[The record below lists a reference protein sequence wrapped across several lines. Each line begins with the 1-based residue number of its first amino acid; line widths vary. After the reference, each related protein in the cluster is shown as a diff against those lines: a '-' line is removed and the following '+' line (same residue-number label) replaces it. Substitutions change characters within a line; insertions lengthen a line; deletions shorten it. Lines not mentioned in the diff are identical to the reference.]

1 MEERKN
7 GKWDEVGKEKGLKVL
22 VYIWQQNYKK
32 RLVNRFFH
40 SRPSARFILLF
51 SLLLFSASPK
61 HDYHVSVTQM
71 QYNPALKSFEIS
83 IKTYTDDFER
93 GLSADNDNRRFVVK
107 NNDQN
112 DPFVERY
119 IRKNFLVADNQK
131 KALTVR
137 YVGKEQEEDAT
148 WIYLEIPFQGALEG
162 YKLQN
167 SILTEVFEDQ
177 VNMTNLKFSSLKKTF
192 LFKKGQV
199 VHSL

>member
-1 MEERKN
+1 MEEREN
-7 GKWDEVGKEKGLKVL
+7 GKRDEGGKEKELKVL
-22 VYIWQQNYKK
+22 VCIRQQNYTKK
-32 RLVNRFFH
+32 PANLFFQ
-40 SRPSARFILLF
+40 SFIILSF
-51 SLLLFSASPK
+51 LLLFSASPK

-71 QYNPALKSFEIS
+71 QYNSALKSFEVS

-93 GLSADNDNRRFVVK
+93 GLSADNDNRRLVVK

-131 KALTVR
+131 KALSVR

-177 VNMTNLKFSSLKKTF
+177 VNMTNLKFSSLKKTY